1 MDEGFVKE
9 LAEKL
14 ETGEIT
20 PKDTVEVL
28 KKRGLT
34 EKALLKG
41 GAWGYLL
48 WIIPCFLP
56 GFAKATGLELLS
68 IFAELPRMHF
78 PSIVINLSII
88 LFIAAIPLTASGMYF
103 NVKKGGCRTE
113 DHTVILIKDGPYK
126 IVRHPSNVAWSIFFV
141 TLPIS
146 LSQHVP
152 FTVLSVFGIVAI
164 VAFTYYASL
173 IEERKLDLIK
183 WGDEYR
189 EYMKEVPRWNFLK
202 GIWNLRKK

>member
-1 MDEGFVKE
+1 M
-9 LAEKL
+9 
-14 ETGEIT
+14 
-20 PKDTVEVL
+20 
-28 KKRGLT
+28 
-34 EKALLKG
+34 
-41 GAWGYLL
+41 
-48 WIIPCFLP
+48 
-56 GFAKATGLELLS
+56 
-68 IFAELPRMHF
+68 
-78 PSIVINLSII
+78 
-88 LFIAAIPLTASGMYF
+88 
-103 NVKKGGCRTE
+103 
-113 DHTVILIKDGPYK
+113 ILIKDGPYK
-126 IVRHPSNVAWSIFFV
+126 IDRHPSNVAWSIFFV

-173 IEERKLDLIK
+173 LEERKLDLIK